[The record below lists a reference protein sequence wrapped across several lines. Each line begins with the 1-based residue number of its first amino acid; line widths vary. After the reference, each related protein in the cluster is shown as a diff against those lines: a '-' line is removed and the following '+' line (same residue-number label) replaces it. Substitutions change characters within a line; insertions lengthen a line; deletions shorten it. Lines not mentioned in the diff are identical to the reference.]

1 MTGSVVGVFVER
13 VVISDGLAEVVT
25 GIVEIVVEV
34 ASGVLVTDS
43 VVDIVDDGVVIS
55 DGLAE
60 VFTGRVEVGIVVVSK
75 A

>member
-1 MTGSVVGVFVER
+1 M
-13 VVISDGLAEVVT
+13 
-25 GIVEIVVEV
+25 EIVVEV

-75 A
+75 T